1 MPAESNEAPKEATPE
16 VKPEVVA
23 ARPLVFLDIEI
34 AGEGPFGR
42 IIIELYNDIVP
53 KTAENFRALCTG
65 EKGEGKTSGKPLHY
79 KGSIFHR
86 VIQKFMLQGGDFQ
99 NANGT
104 GGESIYGAKFEDEGF
119 SVKHD
124 VPGLLSMANSGPNT
138 NGSQFFITTI
148 ETPHLDG
155 KHVVFGKVLKG
166 LHFVMDIE
174 KMETES
180 DKPKKDVIIAECGE
194 IPRDKLDES
203 LVEDDGSEDKF
214 PYHPSDL
221 PGVDWYL
228 QENFDKV
235 LEVITTIK
243 NAGNSF
249 YKEKNYQKA
258 VQKYKKSCRYIEHL
272 RTCMGATEDSE
283 EGNKFQGKDKNWM
296 SKFVKDQIRKVE
308 VPCCLNI
315 AAAKIAEK
323 NWDDAK
329 IECDKV
335 LEIQEENAK
344 ALFRRG
350 QCHLGKRDYDLAM
363 VDLLRA
369 QELEPKDKGI
379 LQEIAKTKKA
389 KLMYEQK
396 EKQMYS
402 KMF

>member
-1 MPAESNEAPKEATPE
+1 MPAESNEVPKEATPE

-23 ARPLVFLDIEI
+23 ARPLVFLDIEV

-243 NAGNSF
+243 NAGNKF

-272 RTCMGATEDSE
+272 RTCMGAT
-283 EGNKFQGKDKNWM
+283 
-296 SKFVKDQIRKVE
+296 
-308 VPCCLNI
+308 
-315 AAAKIAEK
+315 
-323 NWDDAK
+323 
-329 IECDKV
+329 
-335 LEIQEENAK
+335 
-344 ALFRRG
+344 
-350 QCHLGKRDYDLAM
+350 
-363 VDLLRA
+363 
-369 QELEPKDKGI
+369 
-379 LQEIAKTKKA
+379 
-389 KLMYEQK
+389 
-396 EKQMYS
+396 
-402 KMF
+402 

>member
-1 MPAESNEAPKEATPE
+1 MPAESNEVPQEATPE

-23 ARPLVFLDIEI
+23 ARPLVFLDIEV
-34 AGEGPFGR
+34 AGEGHMGR

-203 LVEDDGSEDKF
+203 MVEDDGSEDKF

-235 LEVITTIK
+235 LDVITKIK

-249 YKEKNYQKA
+249 YKERNYQKA

-283 EGNKFQGKDKNWM
+283 E
-296 SKFVKDQIRKVE
+296 DQIRKVE

-323 NWDDAK
+323 KWDDAK

-335 LEIQEENAK
+335 LEIQEENVK

-350 QCHLGKRDYDLAM
+350 QCHLGKKDYDLAM
-363 VDLLRA
+363 VDLLQA